1 VSAVKPRVTAL
12 LLIVLCL
19 SLPNVATGTAV
30 ATGRCHPPRL
40 TGLTLSA
47 ARASS
52 ARAGCALSVRGVPAS
67 SPSTQTIRRQAQVR
81 GSAGRLVV
89 WLNSVC
95 PPEPASLGGPAGQPL
110 QTRGASE
117 LITGLYVV
125 GGPLIRRSAPDCAAL
140 EGTPGAGTVTAA
152 DAMTG
157 ATVAVR
163 TVTRGH
169 LATIALPPGAYT
181 VTGVFDEATISGEHP
196 AVHEHVVIPG
206 GTTVRQDVDLA
217 VP

>member
-1 VSAVKPRVTAL
+1 MAVRRSIR
-12 LLIVLCL
+12 IVLIGSTACAVL
-19 SLPNVATGTAV
+19 GPTSGVAAATG
-30 ATGRCHPPRL
+30 CHPPRL

-52 ARAGCALSVRGVPAS
+52 ARAGCALSVRGAPAS
-67 SPSTQTIRRQAQVR
+67 SPSTQTIRRQAQAR
-81 GSAGRLVV
+81 GSARRLVV

-95 PPEPASLGGPAGQPL
+95 PPEPANLGGPAGQPL
-110 QTRGASE
+110 RTRGASE

-125 GGPLIRRSAPDCAAL
+125 GGPSVRRSAPDCAAL

-163 TVTRGH
+163 AVTRGH
-169 LATIALPPGAYT
+169 LATIPLPPGAYT
-181 VTGVFDEATISGEHP
+181 VTGVFDEATIAGEHP
-196 AVHEHVVIPG
+196 AVHEDVVIPG
-206 GTTVRQDVDLA
+206 GTTVRQDVDLGI
-217 VP
+217 P